1 MVPNWLRRPS
11 LDAPASLAQVA
22 EIIDAVSRHVQD
34 QMQAFAEQPGSPL
47 PAYSGM
53 TDLLI
58 GSYVWGLLESC
69 IRNGRG
75 GYPAV
80 SEDRVR
86 VIALRAMEEVC
97 PRALGFERARWVRRH
112 LPQWEGPPAYHPA
125 FRREL
130 MRMERCGAHDGV
142 YLAADDPLCLAKASS
157 LLAFMMR
164 LLAVPSRLGRTIG

>member
-1 MVPNWLRRPS
+1 MAPNWLRRPS

-47 PAYSGM
+47 PAYSSM

-86 VIALRAMEEVC
+86 AMEEVC
-97 PRALGFERARWVRRH
+97 PRALGLGRACWVRRH

-130 MRMERCGAHDGV
+130 MRMERRGAHDGV
-142 YLAADDPLCLAKASS
+142 YLAADDPICFAKVGSR
-157 LLAFMMR
+157 LAFMMQ
-164 LLAVPSRLGRTIG
+164 LLAVPSRLERTIG